1 MLWFLLLLALACL
14 LFGFFTT
21 AKFLIIVALVI
32 FVVGLFVGYG
42 GGWGGRY

>member
-1 MLWFLLLLALACL
+1 MLMLLLLLALACL

-21 AKFLIIVALVI
+21 AKFLIFVAIALFLI
-32 FVVGLFVGYG
+32 GLFVGHD